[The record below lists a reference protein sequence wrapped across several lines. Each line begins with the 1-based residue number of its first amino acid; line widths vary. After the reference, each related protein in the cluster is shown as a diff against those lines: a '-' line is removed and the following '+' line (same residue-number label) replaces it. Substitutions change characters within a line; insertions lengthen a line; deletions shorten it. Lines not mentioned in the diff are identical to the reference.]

1 MSSSTQIF
9 LSKKFKRSTQSLV
22 EISKDE
28 KQNKHI
34 FQILGIHQERGEKL
48 YLDSVPFA
56 VKVIYGQGSTRI
68 TNLPYLF
75 SQQTRVSELPAY
87 KHRYPNFQIVQL
99 HHNC

>member
-1 MSSSTQIF
+1 MKLIKNELQSV
-9 LSKKFKRSTQSLV
+9 KKQERLDSLM
-22 EISKDE
+22 
-28 KQNKHI
+28 
-34 FQILGIHQERGEKL
+34 ILGIHQERGEKL

-68 TNLPYLF
+68 TNLRYLF

-87 KHRYPNFQIVQL
+87 KHRYPNFQIVQV